1 MDRNTNYENAAGER
15 EKLLHLEEENR
26 RVVGQEEG
34 IEAVSDAVRRSRAG
48 LQDMRKPV
56 GTSIPGT
63 TGVGKTELAKALA
76 EYLFDDENAMTRID
90 MSEYVIALAD

>member
-15 EKLLHLEEENR
+15 ENCCIWKKNHR

-34 IEAVSDAVRRSRAG
+34 IEAVSDAVRRSAG

-56 GTSIPGT
+56 GTFLFLVQP
-63 TGVGKTELAKALA
+63 ALVKQ
-76 EYLFDDENAMTRID
+76 NWQKH
-90 MSEYVIALAD
+90 